1 MARTRKSS
9 SEEKARLSAK
19 MAENRELKKQVS
31 QKQGAR
37 NDEILDRE
45 VRIVCPY
52 PCHRRS
58 IFDTE
63 AIGLSLQSLITH
75 LKTELIKE
83 KEK

>member
-52 PCHRRS
+52 PCQSPS
-58 IFDTE
+58 ILDTDVT
-63 AIGLSLQSLITH
+63 GCSSQSLITH